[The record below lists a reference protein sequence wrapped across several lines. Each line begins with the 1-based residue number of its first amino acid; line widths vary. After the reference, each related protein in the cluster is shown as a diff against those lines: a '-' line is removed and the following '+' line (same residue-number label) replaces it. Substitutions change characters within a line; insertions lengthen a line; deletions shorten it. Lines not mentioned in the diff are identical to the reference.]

1 MRPVR
6 SFPQAVRPSCEPFVP
21 VAPLSVYPSV
31 ICLFRERPWLLAS
44 CEGQCVI
51 LMSMVLAGRAI
62 VRCEVECE
70 YECEFG
76 CERVCASVS
85 VNVSAD
91 VCVR

>member
-62 VRCEVECE
+62 VRL
-70 YECEFG
+70 
-76 CERVCASVS
+76 SVS
-85 VNVSAD
+85 LDVSE
-91 VCVR
+91 CVRV